1 MWRERCS
8 MSLVV
13 TSRPACKVARCC
25 AGPDAQGLT
34 LMYEQYYGF
43 RMQPFELTSNPRF
56 LLLTPTH
63 REALSTLEYG
73 ISARKSITLLIGEAG
88 TGKTTLLRT
97 ALAFRDGACGGAD
110 CVYLQ
115 DPRIS
120 VREFFERLALEF
132 DLGGEAAASKTILMR
147 RL

>member
-34 LMYEQYYGF
+34 L
-43 RMQPFELTSNPRF
+43 
-56 LLLTPTH
+56 TH

-120 VREFFERLALEF
+120 VREFSERLALEF
-132 DLGGEAAASKTILMR
+132 DLG
-147 RL
+147 